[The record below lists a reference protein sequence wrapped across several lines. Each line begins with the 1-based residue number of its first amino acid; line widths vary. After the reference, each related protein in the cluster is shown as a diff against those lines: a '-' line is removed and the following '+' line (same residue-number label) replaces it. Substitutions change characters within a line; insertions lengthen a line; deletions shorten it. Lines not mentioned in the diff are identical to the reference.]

1 MSEDNKEKEQEI
13 NALAAKLVDATN
25 DLNKLKEEI
34 KSYKDEI
41 MSYIKQE
48 SINDKTW
55 LFDNAMVELRT
66 NTYYKLAEIPSEFQV
81 PSEIAAI
88 DTAQKIFTN
97 KIQLSKEGKKK
108 FKQQD
113 PSIMKL
119 MIPEMKQSLKVI
131 ISE

>member
-1 MSEDNKEKEQEI
+1 MSENEDKEQEM

-34 KSYKDEI
+34 KGYKDEL
-41 MSYIKQE
+41 MEFIKSE

-66 NTYYKLAEIPSEFQV
+66 NTRYKLAEIPSEFKV

-88 DTAQKIFTN
+88 DTAQKIFKN
-97 KIQLSKEGKKK
+97 KIQLSKEGQKK

-113 PSIMKL
+113 PDIMKL
-119 MIPEMKQSLKVI
+119 MIPELKQSLKVI
-131 ISE
+131 IS

>member
-1 MSEDNKEKEQEI
+1 MSENEDKEQEM

-34 KSYKDEI
+34 KGYKGEL
-41 MSYIKQE
+41 MEFIKSE

-66 NTYYKLAEIPSEFQV
+66 NTRYKLAEIPSEFKV

-88 DTAQKIFTN
+88 DTAQKIFKN
-97 KIQLSKEGKKK
+97 KIQLSKEGQKK

-113 PSIMKL
+113 PDVMKL
-119 MIPEMKQSLKVI
+119 MIPELKQSLKVI
-131 ISE
+131 IS

>member
-1 MSEDNKEKEQEI
+1 MSENEDKEQEM

-34 KSYKDEI
+34 KGYKDEL
-41 MSYIKQE
+41 MEFIKSE
-48 SINDKTW
+48 NINDKTW

-66 NTYYKLAEIPSEFQV
+66 NTRYKLAEIPSEFKV

-88 DTAQKIFTN
+88 DTAQKIFKN
-97 KIQLSKEGKKK
+97 KIQLSKEGQKK

-113 PSIMKL
+113 PDIMKL
-119 MIPEMKQSLKVI
+119 MIPELKQSLKVI
-131 ISE
+131 IS